1 MYNMENVIKVII
13 SGLDNA
19 GKTSI
24 LTALDKK
31 YDFRDEIMQLK
42 PTIKVK
48 YRRTRFLNMP
58 AVFWD
63 MGGQEKYRN
72 VYLKDPDVYF
82 SETSLFIYVIDIQ
95 DSEKLEA
102 SLNYFEMVMKYFIE
116 NNIDVPVIITFHKY
130 DPDIRSY
137 EEINE
142 DIAHIRENIK
152 EAYSDFNI
160 LFQQTSI
167 YDVIS
172 IVQLVSYGLSVF
184 DKKFFELSL
193 LIEKSLNDFNCTSL
207 ILFDQTGIIISE
219 FYNEEIEPG
228 MYIYLLESIKEHLF
242 LLKRMEEEEYKHEHD
257 FLNIEK
263 EFISCLH
270 GFEVKGT
277 LFFISAILKEEYK
290 DAFMEKFSDFLK
302 ELQDILKLLLE

>member
-1 MYNMENVIKVII
+1 MDNVIKVII
-13 SGLDNA
+13 AGLDNA

-48 YRRTRFLNMP
+48 YRRTRFLNMD

-63 MGGQEKYRN
+63 MGGQEKYREM
-72 VYLKDPDVYF
+72 YLKDPDVYF
-82 SETSLFIYVIDIQ
+82 SETSLFIYVIDIRDKEKIE
-95 DSEKLEA
+95 DSL
-102 SLNYFEMVMKYFIE
+102 SYFELVMQYFIN
-116 NNIDVPVIITFHKY
+116 NNIDVPIIITFHKY
-130 DPDIRSY
+130 DPEVRSF

-142 DIAHIRENIK
+142 DIAIIRERIK
-152 EAYSDFNI
+152 DTYTSFNI

-207 ILFDQTGIIISE
+207 ILFDQTGIIVSE
-219 FYNEEIEPG
+219 FYNEDIEPG

-242 LLKRMEEEEYKHEHD
+242 LLKRMEEEEYTHDHD
-257 FLNIEK
+257 FLDIEN
-263 EFISCLH
+263 EYISYLH

-277 LFFISAILKEEYK
+277 LFFISTILKAQDK
-290 DAFMEKFSDFLK
+290 DAFMEKFSDFLVEMQNVLRGLIK
-302 ELQDILKLLLE
+302 